1 MQTTEETKPDAGVI
15 LAVLTVLLDQL
26 WSRFYSCVLVNVCA
40 QVDQAEDGTHPCDQ
54 SRPSE
59 TKSGVFFAAV

>member
-1 MQTTEETKPDAGVI
+1 MRTTDETKPGAGVI

-26 WSRFYSCVLVNVCA
+26 WSRFYSYILVNACA

-54 SRPSE
+54 SRSSE